1 MHDITRS
8 SQRYITASSLLFVRS
23 FRVGWVEQLE
33 DRVEDLRA
41 HKPLVRLEKI
51 DDWFQECIKIHN
63 DIINDMRRKSTPLP
77 IKNGL
82 NPTRIRVQ
90 GAGLSGI
97 RAADAVA
104 EVIFSQRHRHP
115 DDDWDA
121 IHQRFD
127 AGGVVRHNGSP
138 LHADDV
144 LAENTEV
151 FFYKIPAPETAVPYR
166 LSIVHQ
172 DDDLLVVHK
181 PPFMA
186 TMPRARHIVQTA
198 TVQLRRATGIAELS
212 PAHRL
217 DRLTSG
223 LVVFTTRPELRG
235 AYQTLFAQRRVS
247 KVYEAIAAHNHAL
260 AHQLDQALDD
270 ARLTWRSRLEKN
282 PGELQGRFVEGEPN
296 AITHLEAVTA
306 CSPAEQAELEKIH
319 GPQPPLARY
328 RLAPVTGK
336 THQLRLHM
344 WAAGVPILGD
354 PVYPRIYRED
364 EEDFAVP
371 MHLIAR
377 EISFQDP
384 LSGEQRSFRTDL
396 GVLDTSC
403 S

>member
-1 MHDITRS
+1 ME
-8 SQRYITASSLLFVRS
+8 YP
-23 FRVGWVEQLE
+23 
-33 DRVEDLRA
+33 RA
-41 HKPLVRLEKI
+41 HNPLGRVKEVNN
-51 DDWFQECIKIHN
+51 WFQKCINIHS
-63 DIINDMRRKSTPLP
+63 DIINDMRQKSTPLP

-90 GAGLSGI
+90 GAESSGI
-97 RAADAVA
+97 RAVDAIA

-121 IHQRFD
+121 IYQRFHS
-127 AGGVVRHNGSP
+127 GEVVRHNGTP
-138 LHADDV
+138 LHPDEL

-151 FFYKIPAPETAVPYR
+151 FFYKIPAPETEVPYR

-198 TVQLRRATGIAELS
+198 TVQLRRSTGIAELS

-223 LVVFTTRPELRG
+223 LVVFTTRRELRG
-235 AYQTLFAQRRVS
+235 PYQTLFAQRQVS
-247 KVYEAIAAHNHAL
+247 KVYEAIAAYDHTL

-270 ARLTWRSRLEKN
+270 GRLTWSSRLEKN
-282 PGELQGRFVEGEPN
+282 PGELQGRFVDGEPN
-296 AITHLEAVTA
+296 AITHLEEITV
-306 CSPAEQAELEKIH
+306 CSTAEQTELEKIH
-319 GPQPPLARY
+319 GPQPRLARY

-364 EEDFAVP
+364 EENFAVP

-377 EISFQDP
+377 EIAFRDP

-396 GVLDTSC
+396 GVVDTAC
-403 S
+403 